1 MDTAWLCHCHTLQ
14 GGWNPM
20 NEISVLIADDD
31 AHIRTSLRLLVE
43 DEPDMTVSAV
53 AADGSEAV
61 DCILKHQPHV
71 ALMDV
76 RMPRMTGLEAAAIL
90 AARQSS
96 TRLVMLTTFDMDDYV
111 YQSLRHGASGFLLK
125 NAPLPDILKAIRTA
139 HEGNALLAPEVTRR
153 LIDRF
158 TLRPAAHHR
167 LSELTVRERETL
179 TLIGQ
184 GASNSEIAT
193 ALFLTRT
200 TVRTY
205 VSRILTKLGARDR
218 AQLVVIAY
226 EGGLVGP

>member
-1 MDTAWLCHCHTLQ
+1 
-14 GGWNPM
+14 M

-31 AHIRTSLRLLVE
+31 AHIRTSLRLLID

-53 AADGSEAV
+53 AADGAEAV
-61 DCILKHQPHV
+61 ESILEHQPDV

-76 RMPRMTGLEAAAIL
+76 RMPRMTGLEAAGIL
-90 AARQSS
+90 ASRESS
-96 TRLVMLTTFDMDDYV
+96 TRLVMLTTFDLDDYV
-111 YQSLRHGASGFLLK
+111 YQALRQGASGFLLK

-139 HEGNALLAPEVTRR
+139 HEGNALLAPEITRR

-158 TLRPAAHHR
+158 TLRPAAHDR
-167 LSELTVRERETL
+167 ISELTVRERETL

-184 GASNSEIAT
+184 GASNNEIAA

-205 VSRILTKLGARDR
+205 VSRILTKLDARDR

-226 EGGLVGP
+226 EGGLVGPTPI

>member
-1 MDTAWLCHCHTLQ
+1 
-14 GGWNPM
+14 M
-20 NEISVLIADDD
+20 NEIRVLIADDD

-53 AADGSEAV
+53 AADGTEAV
-61 DCILKHQPHV
+61 ESILKHQPHV

-76 RMPRMTGLEAAAIL
+76 RMPRMTGLEAAGIL
-90 AARQSS
+90 AAQQST

-111 YQSLRHGASGFLLK
+111 YQALRHGASGFLLK

-167 LSELTVRERETL
+167 ISELTVRERETL
-179 TLIGQ
+179 VLIGQ
-184 GASNSEIAT
+184 GASNNEIAT

-226 EGGLVGP
+226 EGGLVGPSPV